1 MIQFNLLPD
10 VKVQYIK
17 TQRTKRMVMLTSVVI
32 AGVSVLIVAM
42 TFSYSLTQKRH
53 LTKLDKHIKSIRTE
67 LESNKELTK
76 ILSVQ
81 NQLNSLPQLYAGR
94 PAADR
99 LPVYIEQTTP
109 SNVSISKLTID
120 FSTSTIE
127 VSGSATSLSSVN
139 TYVDTL
145 KYTKFKQNTENA
157 SDEKTESINAFK
169 DVVMTKFGTEKGQS
183 SYTINLNFD
192 PLIFDGTKSISLE
205 VPSLITTYS
214 QQSNTSP
221 FTGTQQ
227 QDKSSGG
234 NQ

>member
-109 SNVSISKLTID
+109 SNVGISKLTID

-157 SDEKTESINAFK
+157 SDGKTESINAFK

-192 PLIFDGTKSISLE
+192 PLIFDGTKSISLD

-227 QDKSSGG
+227 QSKPSGG